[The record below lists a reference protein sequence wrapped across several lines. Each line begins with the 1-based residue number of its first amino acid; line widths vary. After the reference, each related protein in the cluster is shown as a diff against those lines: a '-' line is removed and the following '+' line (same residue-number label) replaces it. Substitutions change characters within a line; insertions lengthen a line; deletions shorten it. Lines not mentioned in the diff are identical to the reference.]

1 MQMTVARARAK
12 REVEAGDQGEV
23 LTFTQRLS
31 NNVTRCDTV
40 LMMVMVIMMVM
51 AGSWRSS

>member
-1 MQMTVARARAK
+1 MTVARARAK
-12 REVEAGDQGEV
+12 REAEAGDQGEV

-40 LMMVMVIMMVM
+40 LMMVMVIMMVT